1 VYTNDE
7 SSFSFRILK
16 RDTAWVMDGV
26 YDSYEKDGSGPGG
39 FGPVF
44 HHGVKLTGKNDED
57 LDSLLKYGLQLNLPE
72 DTAKVSSNSCEPIL
86 KTAECG
92 EEARGFGP
100 MLTPGEC
107 AVNIYKWKEICSD
120 SFMFSESYPEWGCRC
135 CVEGDTPEKGAELW
149 SLYSVSDCIDNALV

>member
-1 VYTNDE
+1 
-7 SSFSFRILK
+7 
-16 RDTAWVMDGV
+16 MDGV